1 MPTEAALTAD
11 QPTLAL
17 HSGYEAAVAETPAN
31 SQEPMRFGAFSITE
45 TGPFPPRAG
54 TACWIYITLNAE
66 IALSLPHAPVLQALV
81 QSPRTRTSIDGQ
93 WLWWAMR
100 RKYPKRPLKKLSG
113 SDLIYRLAAHAARH
127 GKRLLLVGSTPR
139 CNALA
144 VQALQA
150 RWPGLQVSG
159 YAPPPFEAGSAQEA
173 QVQQEILGAVAAC
186 CADHVVLGL
195 GAAKEHAL
203 ARRMAP
209 LLDGRVAGLLCFGGA
224 IEFASGTVR
233 RAPPVLQRLGLEG
246 VFRVLQQPARAW
258 RLIKVLRVLPVLARL
273 EY

>member
-1 MPTEAALTAD
+1 MLTQVSLTAD
-11 QPTLAL
+11 KPTLAL
-17 HSGYEAAVAETPAN
+17 LSGYPAAGADTTA
-31 SQEPMRFGAFSITE
+31 SGQEPMRFGAFSITE

-54 TACWIYITLNAE
+54 AACWVYITLNAE
-66 IALSLPHAPVLQALV
+66 IALSLPNAAALQMLV

-100 RKYPKRPLKKLSG
+100 RKYPERALKKLSG

-127 GKRLLLVGSTPR
+127 GKKLLLVGSTPR

-144 VQALQA
+144 VQALQM
-150 RWPGLQVSG
+150 RWPSLQVSG
-159 YAPPPFEAGSAQEA
+159 YAPPPFEAGSAQQA
-173 QVQQEILGAVAAC
+173 QAQEEVLRAVAASG
-186 CADHVVLGL
+186 ADHVVLGL

-203 ARRMAP
+203 AQRIAP
-209 LLDGRVAGLLCFGGA
+209 QLDGRVTGLLCFGGA

-246 VFRVLQQPARAW
+246 VYRVLQQPRRAW
-258 RLIKVLRVLPVLARL
+258 RLVKALRVLPLLARQK
-273 EY
+273 Y

>member
-127 GKRLLLVGSTPR
+127 GKKLLLVGSTPR

-173 QVQQEILGAVAAC
+173 QVQQEILGALAAC

-195 GAAKEHAL
+195 GA
-203 ARRMAP
+203 
-209 LLDGRVAGLLCFGGA
+209 AGLLCFGGA